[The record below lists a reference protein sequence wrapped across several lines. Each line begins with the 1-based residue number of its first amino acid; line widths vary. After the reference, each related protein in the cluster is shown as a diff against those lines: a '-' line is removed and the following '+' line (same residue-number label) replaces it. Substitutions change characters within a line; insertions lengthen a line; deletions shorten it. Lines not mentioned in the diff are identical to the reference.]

1 MTSDTAGDP
10 VIVLRQTVDAALAE
24 LGARSG
30 DDPEDVARRSWQV
43 AEQLDRALPDPLLDA
58 TDDPLVT
65 AVSTVTAALEHLR
78 FAEAM
83 EACTL
88 LSAARGQL
96 RRVGVSGP
104 GGAGPES
111 ASLFHSR

>member
-1 MTSDTAGDP
+1 MTSDTAADP
-10 VIVLRQTVDAALAE
+10 VIALRQTVDAALAE

-30 DDPEDVARRSWQV
+30 DDPADVTRRSWQV
-43 AEQLDRALPDPLLDA
+43 AEQLDRALPAPLLDA
-58 TDDPLVT
+58 TDASLVA

-96 RRVGVSGP
+96 RRAAVTGVE
-104 GGAGPES
+104 GAGAEG
-111 ASLFHSR
+111 ASLYHAR